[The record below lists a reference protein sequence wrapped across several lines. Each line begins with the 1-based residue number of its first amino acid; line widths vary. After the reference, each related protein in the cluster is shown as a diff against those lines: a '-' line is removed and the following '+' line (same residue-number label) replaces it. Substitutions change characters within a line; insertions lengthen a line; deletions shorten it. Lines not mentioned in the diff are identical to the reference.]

1 MGIKK
6 SSRWYP
12 IDQIPIYSHKFG
24 QWIAKQIENTWG
36 ATKTITDHTLYVG
49 ILTNNQILRQI
60 KFLSIENPCKLAL
73 GIPTLS
79 LRFLN
84 SNLIP
89 LLLWMTI
96 LTSFDVIMW
105 SLDKTTN
112 LVQAVFHYLETFVCC
127 VAINKTFFSG

>member
-84 SNLIP
+84 SNLIHP
-89 LLLWMTI
+89 LLWII
-96 LTSFDVIMW
+96 LETPFDVIMG

-112 LVQAVFHYLETFVCC
+112 FVQAVFHYLQTFVFC